1 LDFPAPLGKS
11 APDTFLCPRLC
22 QIAAQTFSH
31 GVPLTTFSLIARLLP
46 PPATRRW
53 WLAVAGAGLLVLG
66 AGGAVLWA
74 QIEGDRGIAPV
85 ASTGD
90 FEVTGIDVNTTG
102 RNADDARTAGWRIAT
117 RQAWQKLWAQRG
129 PGASAPAL
137 DDGTLSGMVSAISV
151 EHEEIGPHR
160 YIARLGV
167 VFDRAR
173 AAGYLGLQG
182 GGTRSAPLLVVPLL
196 YQGGVA
202 SVFETRTPWQ
212 KAWADFH
219 TGESVIDYVRPGG
232 GGADGLLIDAG
243 QIGRRS
249 RNWWRTILDQYGAE
263 DVLIP
268 IARLER
274 QWPGG
279 PVKGTFTA
287 RHGPDNRYLGS
298 FELTAPS
305 EDKLPAMLADAVRRI
320 DAIYTQALN
329 QGLLNPDP
337 SLNSAPQI
345 DPRLIAAIVDKLPAP
360 QSVGGAATGGPAMAA
375 GATPAGTVYQ
385 VQFASPDA
393 AAVDAVQAAVRGVP
407 GVQAASTTSLAL
419 GGVSVMRVTY
429 TGDLESLGGALRA
442 QGWKVTQGAGALMIR
457 R

>member
-1 LDFPAPLGKS
+1 MALLSLLSKSSRYHRLALAGAGAVLLG
-11 APDTFLCPRLC
+11 
-22 QIAAQTFSH
+22 
-31 GVPLTTFSLIARLLP
+31 
-46 PPATRRW
+46 
-53 WLAVAGAGLLVLG
+53 VAGAV
-66 AGGAVLWA
+66 VWA

-90 FEVTGIDVNTTG
+90 FEVGGIEVETTG
-102 RNADDARTAGWRIAT
+102 KTAAEARAEGWRKAT
-117 RQAWQKLWAQRG
+117 RLAWDKLYAQRG
-129 PGASAPAL
+129 VSGGAGSL
-137 DDGTLSGMVSAISV
+137 DDGTLAGMVSAIAV
-151 EHEEIGPHR
+151 EHENIGPHR

-173 AAGYLGLQG
+173 AAGLLGLQG
-182 GGTRSAPLLVVPLL
+182 GGARSAPLLVIPLL

-243 QIGRRS
+243 QVGRRS

-263 DVLIP
+263 DVVIP

-279 PVKGTFTA
+279 PIKGTFTA
-287 RHGPDNRYLGS
+287 RHGPDNQYLGS
-298 FELTAPS
+298 FELTAPG

-320 DAIYTQALN
+320 DAIYAQALAE
-329 QGLLNPDP
+329 GRLNPDP

-345 DPRLIAAIVDKLPAP
+345 DPKLIQALLDKLPPP
-360 QSVGGAATGGPAMAA
+360 QSINRGAAAPSASTLGGSAPAVA
-375 GATPAGTVYQ
+375 VYQ
-385 VQFASPDA
+385 VQFVSPDVA
-393 AAVDAVQAAVRGVP
+393 AIDAAQAAVRAVP
-407 GVQAASTTSLAL
+407 GVQAATTTSLAL

-429 TGDLESLGGALRA
+429 AGEIETLAAGLRA
-442 QGWKVTQGAGALMIR
+442 QGWKVTQGAGVLSIR

>member
-1 LDFPAPLGKS
+1 MAF
-11 APDTFLCPRLC
+11 
-22 QIAAQTFSH
+22 Q
-31 GVPLTTFSLIARLLP
+31 RLLS
-46 PPATRRW
+46 TSLRQRR
-53 WLAVAGAGLLVLG
+53 LALAGAGLLVLG
-66 AGGAVLWA
+66 IGGAVVWA

-90 FEVTGIDVNTTG
+90 FEVTGVEVNTTG
-102 RNADDARTAGWRIAT
+102 KDAQEARVAGWRTAT
-117 RQAWQKLWAQRG
+117 RQAWQKLWSQRG
-129 PGASAPAL
+129 QGGAAPAL
-137 DDGTLSGMVSAISV
+137 DDGTLSGMVSAIAV
-151 EHEEIGPHR
+151 EHEDIGPHR

-182 GGTRSAPLLVVPLL
+182 GGARSAPLLVIPLL

-219 TGESVIDYVRPGG
+219 TGESVIDYVRPNG
-232 GGADGLLIDAG
+232 GGADGLLINAG
-243 QIGRRS
+243 QVGRRS

-263 DVLIP
+263 DVVIP
-268 IARLER
+268 VARLER

-279 PVKGTFTA
+279 PIKGTFTA
-287 RHGPDNRYLGS
+287 RHGPDNRFLGS
-298 FELTAPS
+298 FELTADN
-305 EDKLPAMLADAVRRI
+305 EEKLPAMLAQAVKQI
-320 DAIYTQALN
+320 DALYVQALSAG
-329 QGLLNPDP
+329 QLNPDP

-345 DPRLIAAIVDKLPAP
+345 DPKLISALIDKLPP
-360 QSVGGAATGGPAMAA
+360 PRGAAQATGASSAVAPIGAAPAASLF
-375 GATPAGTVYQ
+375 Q

-393 AAVDAVQAAVRGVP
+393 SAVDAVQAALRAVP
-407 GVQAASTTSLAL
+407 GVQAAVTSSLAL

-429 TGDLESLGGALRA
+429 AGDLETLASGLRA
-442 QGWKVTQGAGALMIR
+442 QGWKVTQGAGALSIR

>member
-1 LDFPAPLGKS
+1 MALS
-11 APDTFLCPRLC
+11 
-22 QIAAQTFSH
+22 
-31 GVPLTTFSLIARLLP
+31 RLLSQNS
-46 PPATRRW
+46 RNHR
-53 WLAVAGAGLLVLG
+53 LALAGAGLLVLG
-66 AGGAVLWA
+66 IGGAVVWA

-90 FEVTGIDVNTTG
+90 FEVTGIDVEVTG
-102 RNADDARTAGWRIAT
+102 RTAEEARANGWHTAT
-117 RQAWQKLWAQRG
+117 RLAWQKLWAQRG
-129 PGASAPAL
+129 LGGGAPAL

-167 VFDRAR
+167 VFERAR

-182 GGTRSAPLLVVPLL
+182 GGTRSAPLLVIPLL

-219 TGESVIDYVRPGG
+219 TGESVIDYVRPNG

-243 QIGRRS
+243 QVGRRS

-263 DVLIP
+263 DVVIP

-279 PVKGTFTA
+279 PIKGTFTA
-287 RHGPDNRYLGS
+287 RHGPDNLFLGS
-298 FELTAPS
+298 FELTADN
-305 EDKLPAMLADAVRRI
+305 EDRLPAMLGEATKRL
-320 DAIYTQALN
+320 DAIYAQALAAG
-329 QGLLNPDP
+329 QLSPDA
-337 SLNSAPQI
+337 SLNSTPQI
-345 DPRLIAAIVDKLPAP
+345 DPKLIAAILDKLPPP
-360 QSVGGAATGGPAMAA
+360 QAGVHVAGGPVTATAGGVAA
-375 GATPAGTVYQ
+375 GAAIQ

-393 AAVDAVQAAVRGVP
+393 GAVDAAQAALRAVP
-407 GVQAASTTSLAL
+407 GVQGVVTSSLAL

-429 TGDLESLGGALRA
+429 GGDIEALASALRA
-442 QGWKVTQGAGALMIR
+442 QGWKVTQGPGALSIR

>member
-1 LDFPAPLGKS
+1 MLG
-11 APDTFLCPRLC
+11 
-22 QIAAQTFSH
+22 I
-31 GVPLTTFSLIARLLP
+31 
-46 PPATRRW
+46 
-53 WLAVAGAGLLVLG
+53 
-66 AGGAVLWA
+66 GGAVVWA

-90 FEVTGIDVNTTG
+90 FEVSGIEVNTTG
-102 RNADDARTAGWRIAT
+102 ASADEARNAGWHTAT
-117 RQAWQKLWAQRG
+117 RLAWQKLWAQRG
-129 PGASAPAL
+129 SGGPAPAL
-137 DDGTLSGMVSAISV
+137 DDGTLSGMVSAVAV
-151 EHEEIGPHR
+151 EHEDIGPHR

-173 AAGYLGLQG
+173 MAGYLGLQG
-182 GGTRSAPLLVVPLL
+182 GGARSAPLLVIPLL

-243 QIGRRS
+243 QVGRRS

-279 PVKGTFTA
+279 PVKGTFAA
-287 RHGPDNRYLGS
+287 RYGPDNHFLGA

-305 EDKLPAMLADAVRRI
+305 EDKVPAMLADAVRRI
-320 DAIYTQALN
+320 DGIYAQALAAG
-329 QGLLNPDP
+329 QLNPDP
-337 SLNSAPQI
+337 SLNSRPQI
-345 DPRLIAAIVDKLPAP
+345 DPKLVASIVDKLPP
-360 QSVGGAATGGPAMAA
+360 PTAAARSAVPGVAVTSGSGPAA
-375 GATPAGTVYQ
+375 TVYQ
-385 VQFASPDA
+385 IQFVSPDA
-393 AAVDAVQAAVRGVP
+393 GAVDATQAALRGVP
-407 GVQAASTTSLAL
+407 GVQSAVPSSLAL
-419 GGVSVMRVTY
+419 GGVSVMRVGY
-429 TGDLESLGGALRA
+429 SGDLEALAAALRA
-442 QGWKVTQGAGALMIR
+442 QGWKVTQGSGALMIR

>member
-1 LDFPAPLGKS
+1 MALS
-11 APDTFLCPRLC
+11 
-22 QIAAQTFSH
+22 
-31 GVPLTTFSLIARLLP
+31 RLLSQNS
-46 PPATRRW
+46 RNHR
-53 WLAVAGAGLLVLG
+53 LALAGAGLLVLG
-66 AGGAVLWA
+66 IGGAVVWA

-90 FEVTGIDVNTTG
+90 FEVTGIDVEVTG
-102 RNADDARTAGWRIAT
+102 RTAEEARANGWHTAT
-117 RQAWQKLWAQRG
+117 RLAWQKLWAQRG
-129 PGASAPAL
+129 LGGGAPAL

-167 VFDRAR
+167 VFERAR

-182 GGTRSAPLLVVPLL
+182 GGTRSAPLLVIPLL

-219 TGESVIDYVRPGG
+219 TGESVIDYVRPNG

-243 QIGRRS
+243 QVGRRS

-263 DVLIP
+263 DVVIP

-279 PVKGTFTA
+279 PIKGTFTA
-287 RHGPDNRYLGS
+287 RHGPDNLFLGS
-298 FELTAPS
+298 FELTADN
-305 EDKLPAMLADAVRRI
+305 EDKLPAMLGEATKRL
-320 DAIYTQALN
+320 DAIYAQALAAG
-329 QGLLNPDP
+329 QLSPDA
-337 SLNSAPQI
+337 SLNSTPQI
-345 DPRLIAAIVDKLPAP
+345 DPKLIAAILDKLPPP
-360 QSVGGAATGGPAMAA
+360 QAGVHVAGGPVTAAAGGASTGAA
-375 GATPAGTVYQ
+375 IQ

-393 AAVDAVQAAVRGVP
+393 GAVDAAQAALRAVP
-407 GVQAASTTSLAL
+407 GVQGVVTSSLAL

-429 TGDLESLGGALRA
+429 GGDIEALASALRA
-442 QGWKVTQGAGALMIR
+442 QGWKVTQGPGALSIR

>member
-1 LDFPAPLGKS
+1 MALS
-11 APDTFLCPRLC
+11 
-22 QIAAQTFSH
+22 
-31 GVPLTTFSLIARLLP
+31 RLLSQNS
-46 PPATRRW
+46 RNHR
-53 WLAVAGAGLLVLG
+53 LALAGAGLLVLG
-66 AGGAVLWA
+66 IGGAVVWA
-74 QIEGDRGIAPV
+74 QIECDRGIAPV

-90 FEVTGIDVNTTG
+90 FEVTGIDVEVTG
-102 RNADDARTAGWRIAT
+102 RTAEEARANGWHTAT
-117 RQAWQKLWAQRG
+117 RLAWQKLWAQRG
-129 PGASAPAL
+129 LGGGAPAL

-167 VFDRAR
+167 VFERAR

-182 GGTRSAPLLVVPLL
+182 GGTRSAPLLVIPLL

-219 TGESVIDYVRPGG
+219 TGESVIDYVRPNG

-243 QIGRRS
+243 QVGRRS

-263 DVLIP
+263 DVVIP

-279 PVKGTFTA
+279 PIKGTFTA
-287 RHGPDNRYLGS
+287 RHGPDNLFLGS
-298 FELTAPS
+298 FELTADN
-305 EDKLPAMLADAVRRI
+305 EDKLPAMLGEATKRL
-320 DAIYTQALN
+320 DAIYAQALAAG
-329 QGLLNPDP
+329 QLSPDA
-337 SLNSAPQI
+337 SLNSTPQI
-345 DPRLIAAIVDKLPAP
+345 DPKLIAAILDKLPPP
-360 QSVGGAATGGPAMAA
+360 QAGVHVAGGPVTAAAGGASTGAA
-375 GATPAGTVYQ
+375 IQ

-393 AAVDAVQAAVRGVP
+393 GAVDAAQAALRAVP
-407 GVQAASTTSLAL
+407 GVQGVVTSSLAL

-429 TGDLESLGGALRA
+429 GGDIEALASALRA
-442 QGWKVTQGAGALMIR
+442 QGWKVTQGPGALSIR

>member
-1 LDFPAPLGKS
+1 LAI
-11 APDTFLCPRLC
+11 PRLLSK
-22 QIAAQTFSH
+22 QVPMLRRGRRLGVLAA
-31 GVPLTTFSLIARLLP
+31 GLIVLG
-46 PPATRRW
+46 
-53 WLAVAGAGLLVLG
+53 VAGAV
-66 AGGAVLWA
+66 VWA

-90 FEVTGIDVNTTG
+90 FEVGGVDVTTTG
-102 RNADDARTAGWRIAT
+102 KTAQEARLAGWRLAT
-117 RQAWQKLWAQRG
+117 RLAWQKL
-129 PGASAPAL
+129 GARAATGSVPAL
-137 DDGTLSGMVSAISV
+137 DDATLAGMVSAISV

-173 AAGYLGLQG
+173 TAGFLGLQG
-182 GGTRSAPLLVVPLL
+182 AGARSAPLLVIPLL

-202 SVFETRTPWQ
+202 SVYEFRTPWQ

-219 TGESVIDYVRPGG
+219 TGESEIDYVRPNGA
-232 GGADGLLIDAG
+232 GADGLLINAG
-243 QIGRRS
+243 QVGRRS

-279 PVKGTFTA
+279 PIKGTFTA
-287 RHGPDNRYLGS
+287 RHGPDNRYLNS
-298 FELTAPS
+298 FELTADS
-305 EDKLPAMLADAVRRI
+305 EDKLPAMLAEAVKRI
-320 DAIYTQALN
+320 DAIYTRALAAG
-329 QGLLNPDP
+329 QLNPDP

-345 DPRLIAAIVDKLPAP
+345 DPKLIAALVDTLPP
-360 QSVGGAATGGPAMAA
+360 PA
-375 GATPAGTVYQ
+375 GATHAIGPSAVPQATAAPTGTAIQ
-385 VQFASPDA
+385 IQFASPDA
-393 AAVDAVQAAVRGVP
+393 GAVDAAQGAVRAVP
-407 GVQAASTTSLAL
+407 GVLAVSTTSLAL

-429 TGDLESLGGALRA
+429 AGEIETLAAGLRG
-442 QGWKVTQGAGALMIR
+442 QGWRVTQGAGVLSIR

>member
-1 LDFPAPLGKS
+1 MIALPA
-11 APDTFLCPRLC
+11 
-22 QIAAQTFSH
+22 
-31 GVPLTTFSLIARLLP
+31 LLRP
-46 PPATRRW
+46 FAGRRA
-53 WLAVAGAGLLVLG
+53 AVAAAMIALAGL
-66 AGGAVLWA
+66 GGAVLWG
-74 QIEGDRGIAPV
+74 QIEGLRGIAPV

-90 FEVTGIDVNTTG
+90 VEVGGIDVNTTG
-102 RNADDARTAGWRIAT
+102 RTAQEAREAGWKLAAHL
-117 RQAWQKLWAQRG
+117 AWAKLRDQHG
-129 PGASAPAL
+129 GSVSAL
-137 DDGTLSGMVSAISV
+137 DDGTIQGMVSSVAV

-173 AAGYLGLQG
+173 VAGYLGMQG
-182 GGTRSAPLLVVPLL
+182 GGTRSAPLLLIPLL
-196 YQGGVA
+196 EQGGVA
-202 SVFETRTPWQ
+202 SVYETRTPWQ

-219 TGESVIDYVRPGG
+219 TGESVIDYVRPNGA
-232 GGADGLLIDAG
+232 GADGLLINAG
-243 QIGRRS
+243 QVGRRS

-263 DVLIP
+263 DVLIA

-287 RHGPDNRYLGS
+287 RYGPDNRYLGS
-298 FELTAPS
+298 FELTAPG

-320 DAIYTQALN
+320 DAIYAQALN
-329 QGLLNPDP
+329 RGLLSPDT

-345 DPRLIAAIVDKLPAP
+345 DPRLVAAIVDKLPAP
-360 QSVGGAATGGPAMAA
+360 QSVGRVATGGPVAAA

-407 GVQAASTTSLAL
+407 GVQAAATTSLAL

-429 TGDLESLGGALRA
+429 AGDLESLGGALRA

>member
-1 LDFPAPLGKS
+1 MSGRRA
-11 APDTFLCPRLC
+11 AV
-22 QIAAQTFSH
+22 IAA
-31 GVPLTTFSLIARLLP
+31 LIA
-46 PPATRRW
+46 
-53 WLAVAGAGLLVLG
+53 LAGIGGAG
-66 AGGAVLWA
+66 LWA
-74 QIEGDRGIAPV
+74 QIEGLRGIAPV

-90 FEVTGIDVNTTG
+90 VEVGGIDVNTTG
-102 RNADDARTAGWRIAT
+102 RTAQDARDAGWKLAAHL
-117 RQAWQKLWAQRG
+117 AWQKLRDTRG
-129 PGASAPAL
+129 APAL
-137 DDGTLSGMVSAISV
+137 DDGTIQAMVSSVAV

-173 AAGYLGLQG
+173 VAGYLGLQG
-182 GGTRSAPLLVVPLL
+182 GGTRSAPLLLIPLL

-202 SVFETRTPWQ
+202 SVYETRTPWQ

-219 TGESVIDYVRPGG
+219 TGETVIDYVRPNGA
-232 GGADGLLIDAG
+232 GADGLLINAG
-243 QIGRRS
+243 QVGRRS
-249 RNWWRTILDQYGAE
+249 RLWWRTILDQYGAE
-263 DVLIP
+263 DVVIA

-279 PVKGTFTA
+279 PVKGTFAA
-287 RHGPDNRYLGS
+287 RHGPDNQYLGG

-320 DAIYTQALN
+320 DAILVRAQNAGDLD
-329 QGLLNPDP
+329 PDR

-345 DPRLIAAIVDKLPAP
+345 DQRLINAILDKLPPPAAVG
-360 QSVGGAATGGPAMAA
+360 QSAVGGPAAATGPVQT
-375 GATPAGTVYQ
+375 GAVIQ

-393 AAVDAVQAAVRGVP
+393 GAVDAAQAALRAVP
-407 GVQAASTTSLAL
+407 GVSGVATSSLAL

-429 TGDLESLGGALRA
+429 GGEIETLAAALRA
-442 QGWKVTQGAGALMIR
+442 QGWKVTQGAGALSIR

>member
-1 LDFPAPLGKS
+1 LALS
-11 APDTFLCPRLC
+11 
-22 QIAAQTFSH
+22 
-31 GVPLTTFSLIARLLP
+31 RLLSQNS
-46 PPATRRW
+46 RNHR
-53 WLAVAGAGLLVLG
+53 LALAGAGLLVLG
-66 AGGAVLWA
+66 IGGAVVWA

-90 FEVTGIDVNTTG
+90 FEVTGIDVEVTG
-102 RNADDARTAGWRIAT
+102 RTAEEARANGWHTAT
-117 RQAWQKLWAQRG
+117 RLAWQKLWAQRG
-129 PGASAPAL
+129 LGGGAPAL

-167 VFDRAR
+167 VFERAR

-182 GGTRSAPLLVVPLL
+182 GGTRSAPLLVIPLL

-219 TGESVIDYVRPGG
+219 TGESVIDYVRPNG

-243 QIGRRS
+243 QVGRRS

-263 DVLIP
+263 DVVIP

-279 PVKGTFTA
+279 PIKGTFTA
-287 RHGPDNRYLGS
+287 RHGPDNLFLGS
-298 FELTAPS
+298 FELTADN
-305 EDKLPAMLADAVRRI
+305 EDRLPAMLGEATKRL
-320 DAIYTQALN
+320 DAIYAQALAAG
-329 QGLLNPDP
+329 QLSPDA
-337 SLNSAPQI
+337 SLNSTPQI
-345 DPRLIAAIVDKLPAP
+345 DPKLIAAILDKLPPP
-360 QSVGGAATGGPAMAA
+360 QAGVHVAGGPVTAAAGGASTGAA
-375 GATPAGTVYQ
+375 IQ

-393 AAVDAVQAAVRGVP
+393 GAVDAAQAALRAVP
-407 GVQAASTTSLAL
+407 GVQGVVTSSLAL

-429 TGDLESLGGALRA
+429 GGDIEALASALRA
-442 QGWKVTQGAGALMIR
+442 QGWKVTQGPGALSIR

>member
-1 LDFPAPLGKS
+1 MLG
-11 APDTFLCPRLC
+11 
-22 QIAAQTFSH
+22 I
-31 GVPLTTFSLIARLLP
+31 
-46 PPATRRW
+46 
-53 WLAVAGAGLLVLG
+53 
-66 AGGAVLWA
+66 GGAVVWA

-90 FEVTGIDVNTTG
+90 FEVTGIDVEVTG
-102 RNADDARTAGWRIAT
+102 RTAEEARANGWHTAT
-117 RQAWQKLWAQRG
+117 RLAWQKLWAQRDLG
-129 PGASAPAL
+129 GGAPAL

-167 VFDRAR
+167 VFERAR

-182 GGTRSAPLLVVPLL
+182 GGTRSAPLLVIPLL

-219 TGESVIDYVRPGG
+219 TGESVIDYVRPNG

-243 QIGRRS
+243 QVGRRS

-263 DVLIP
+263 DVVIP

-279 PVKGTFTA
+279 PIKGTFTA
-287 RHGPDNRYLGS
+287 RHGPDNLFLGS
-298 FELTAPS
+298 FELTADN
-305 EDKLPAMLADAVRRI
+305 EDKLPAMLGEATKRL
-320 DAIYTQALN
+320 DAIYAQALAAG
-329 QGLLNPDP
+329 QLSPDA
-337 SLNSAPQI
+337 SLNSTPQI
-345 DPRLIAAIVDKLPAP
+345 DPKLIAAILDKLPPP
-360 QSVGGAATGGPAMAA
+360 QAGVHVAGGPVTAAAGGVAA
-375 GATPAGTVYQ
+375 GAAIQ

-393 AAVDAVQAAVRGVP
+393 GAVDAAQAALRAVP
-407 GVQAASTTSLAL
+407 GVQGVVTSSLAL

-429 TGDLESLGGALRA
+429 GGDIEALASALRA
-442 QGWKVTQGAGALMIR
+442 QGWKVTQGPGALSIR